1 MRAGLVRNV
10 FVVVTA
16 VLALGTLELVASA
29 AGKPVLYGGGQ
40 ALSVAHWPPNCPT
53 SEVECL
59 LIDIR
64 CVDYDIDSAC
74 FNVCTGLCTTACV
87 LGGATGFW
95 GWACGQG
102 CGTICTYS
110 CQFCDEY
117 EYYWYCYCP
126 GDPVP
131 TFVTP
136 RVQSLP

>member
-74 FNVCTGLCTTACV
+74 FNVCTGLCTAPMSERIMSNRIVADSAISMTIMAPV
-87 LGGATGFW
+87 L
-95 GWACGQG
+95 
-102 CGTICTYS
+102 
-110 CQFCDEY
+110 
-117 EYYWYCYCP
+117 
-126 GDPVP
+126 V
-131 TFVTP
+131 VTP
-136 RVQSLP
+136 APHAAPMMAKCGP